1 MPSGMMTIS
10 AVPINRPAPK
20 VVTFRRTLCMVYG
33 QRTHHIQQPTT
44 TYKNIGHLRKG
55 ENEGNGSRHITADE
69 HRKREKYKPPK
80 VVHNVFFIDFA
91 SSLHR
96 GLYRPRASSYVPANA
111 SVYLD
116 LAASGTKY
124 KTS

>member
-1 MPSGMMTIS
+1 MDDGHITFNRQLRLTKTI
-10 AVPINRPAPK
+10 R
-20 VVTFRRTLCMVYG
+20 
-33 QRTHHIQQPTT
+33 
-44 TYKNIGHLRKG
+44 HLRKG
-55 ENEGNGSRHITADE
+55 ENERNGSRHITADE

-116 LAASGTKY
+116 LAASAHFRY
-124 KTS
+124 KVQD